1 MQHFVGSETKIK
13 EWHCVLNKQ
22 ACWLKQSLWPYTK
35 ERKSEFEILIFKKR
49 ICVHAEQTKY
59 CSFFNVILAVA
70 TESITRKHN
79 YNKDIIGANRENK
92 SIYWKS
98 CYKHPNNQ
106 TFFFLISKFV
116 KEGVYFTEKC
126 DACSPLPQLF

>member
-22 ACWLKQSLWPYTK
+22 ACRLKQRLWPYTK

-49 ICVHAEQTKY
+49 ICVHAEQKKY

-70 TESITRKHN
+70 TESITRKH
-79 YNKDIIGANRENK
+79 IIIK
-92 SIYWKS
+92 
-98 CYKHPNNQ
+98 
-106 TFFFLISKFV
+106 IS
-116 KEGVYFTEKC
+116 
-126 DACSPLPQLF
+126 